1 MESFH
6 IEDLHDLILV
16 RDSVTADSTYVV
28 SSILK
33 LALAES
39 SVLLVTS
46 KHSTAHYSALVRRLN
61 LNVSKIASEGR
72 FKVLNTSSFSRL
84 DTALDMY
91 LVDLEVLMAAISN
104 DIRILRGD
112 TAAGHRCTVLFDDV
126 VVRQEIRAIRTS
138 SPHVISICYVPCTFC
153 L

>member
-1 MESFH
+1 MESLH
-6 IEDLHDLILV
+6 KEDLHDLILV

-33 LALAES
+33 LALTDS

-46 KHSTAHYSALVRRLN
+46 KHSTAHYSALLRRLN

-84 DTALDMY
+84 DTCLDMY
-91 LVDLEVLMAAISN
+91 LVKLEVLMAAISN
-104 DIRILRGD
+104 DIRILRGE
-112 TAAGHRCTVLFDDV
+112 TGYHCTVLFDDV
-126 VVRQEIRAIRTS
+126 VVRSLS
-138 SPHVISICYVPCTFC
+138 SLLFLLLLLTVC
-153 L
+153 LPL